1 MSLWFS
7 TTLKKSFLL
16 AASPVSSCP
25 PGRLTPQSAPRAGSR
40 PSPHCRSNAT
50 LLRPELSPDAHRSR
64 VTVSHPKLFGSGLKF
79 SSVSRGSPCGW
90 SLNHRLAGGL
100 QSRGCPGILRKM
112 LHACVHECFSGDKG
126 RHILQI
132 LKHACDPKDNVNSSQ
147 SHPTSTADPLA

>member
-1 MSLWFS
+1 MVFNNRKEKLSPGRVS
-7 TTLKKSFLL
+7 CFLVL
-16 AASPVSSCP
+16 PAASPLRVR
-25 PGRLTPQSAPRAGSR
+25 PGRLLAL
-40 PSPHCRSNAT
+40 SPLSSNAT

-126 RHILQI
+126 HHILQI

-147 SHPTSTADPLA
+147 AHPTSTADPLA

>member
-7 TTLKKSFLL
+7 TILKKSFLL
-16 AASPVSSCP
+16 AASPGSSSSRP
-25 PGRLTPQSAPRAGSR
+25 PHPSECARAGSW
-40 PSPHCRSNAT
+40 PSPRCRSNAT